1 MSTAQLALSGI
12 ERGHFIHV
20 RSAHGKEI
28 SEALADLGPL
38 RESLMMLQN
47 RIRLH
52 NDEYQLVGDRYLRLQ
67 SEIERCQGV
76 MRRLNS
82 AQEVRTLPVTWRTMK
97 CSEPSSDYSL
107 PDDQPLSCLRSCP
120 PNLRPWQR
128 CGRIWASSTRLL
140 WPRAKAGCTAP
151 TTCWKA

>member
-76 MRRLNS
+76 MRRLNT
-82 AQEVRTLPVTWRTMK
+82 AQEVR
-97 CSEPSSDYSL
+97 
-107 PDDQPLSCLRSCP
+107 
-120 PNLRPWQR
+120 
-128 CGRIWASSTRLL
+128 A
-140 WPRAKAGCTAP
+140 
-151 TTCWKA
+151 